1 MTSEEQGARLASEE
15 VNQAV
20 RLADLEQKYVD
31 LEKDRQVW
39 FDKAKAE
46 EVRIAE
52 LLKEKE
58 KLQELI
64 DSLRSDLSGVKSVLQ
79 EEKDKVAEAQSN
91 SRSQSERAS
100 RLEAEADN
108 LREEIGYVTAGRV
121 HLYEILGCHL
131 T

>member
-52 LLKEKE
+52 LLNEKE

-64 DSLRSDLSGVKSVLQ
+64 DSLRSDLSGAKSLLQ

-121 HLYEILGCHL
+121 NIYEILGCHL

>member
-1 MTSEEQGARLASEE
+1 
-15 VNQAV
+15 
-20 RLADLEQKYVD
+20 

-52 LLKEKE
+52 LLNEKE

-64 DSLRSDLSGVKSVLQ
+64 DSLRSDLSGAKSLLQ

-121 HLYEILGCHL
+121 NIYEILGCHL